1 MSAINDSEKDAQ
13 QAAKVAAV
21 KARKQAANVPNL
33 LKELKVKISVVKR
46 MDKEVKYYH
55 KEATENEAILQ
66 RLKDEGKDEY
76 EWKQQVKIYIQS
88 NLIFSCNI

>member
-46 MDKEVKYYH
+46 
-55 KEATENEAILQ
+55 
-66 RLKDEGKDEY
+66 
-76 EWKQQVKIYIQS
+76 
-88 NLIFSCNI
+88 

>member
-1 MSAINDSEKDAQ
+1 
-13 QAAKVAAV
+13 
-21 KARKQAANVPNL
+21 
-33 LKELKVKISVVKR
+33 